1 MSEVV
6 DGLVT
11 IVAGLELRERRSLVD
26 RLITS
31 GILCES
37 AEDALV
43 IASRRDEPTTSY
55 RRFRRSHAARRR
67 GAQGK
72 GK

>member
-6 DGLVT
+6 DELVT
-11 IVAGLELRERRSLVD
+11 MVAGLKAHERRSLVD
-26 RLITS
+26 RLISS

-43 IASRRDEPTTSY
+43 IASRRDEPTASY
-55 RRFRRSHAARRR
+55 RRFRRSHVARRPL
-67 GAQGK
+67 
-72 GK
+72 